1 MEPLVVPGTLE
12 SLASIR
18 DYVAA
23 AAELAGLDERRSYR
37 LRLAVDEIATNIV
50 VHGYEEPGVAG
61 DIEVRAQWSDG
72 RLEIDL
78 ADWAALFDPLN
89 RPRPDQLSV
98 SLEDKPIGGLGI
110 YLAIQNVD
118 EFRYHCNDGRNHNI
132 FIIRDA
138 AAARPQPPESPGSRL
153 SPSG

>member
-12 SLASIR
+12 SLAALR
-18 DYVAA
+18 EYVAA
-23 AAELAGLDERRSYR
+23 AAALAGLDDKRSYR

-50 VHGYEEPGVAG
+50 VHGYRETGVAG
-61 DIEVRAQWSDG
+61 DIEIRAQLSDG
-72 RLEIDL
+72 SLRIDL

-89 RPRPDQLSV
+89 RPRPEQLSV

-110 YLAIQNVD
+110 FLAMQNVD
-118 EFRYHCNDGRNHNI
+118 EFRYHCDDGRNHNI

>member
-12 SLASIR
+12 SLAALR
-18 DYVAA
+18 EYVAA
-23 AAELAGLDERRSYR
+23 AAELAGLDERLSYR

-50 VHGYEEPGVAG
+50 VHGYEEPGIAG
-61 DIEVRAQWSDG
+61 DIEVRAQWKDG
-72 RLEIDL
+72 ALEIDL

-89 RPRPDQLSV
+89 RPRPDQLSA

-110 YLAIQNVD
+110 FLAVQNVD
-118 EFRYHCNDGRNHNI
+118 EFRYHCDDGRNHNI

-138 AAARPQPPESPGSRL
+138 AAARPQPPGSPGSRL